1 MRVRLSPFAAFLAV
15 SAVAGAAPALAQT
28 VAQDGSGGPD
38 KVSLTIYNQNIAL
51 VEDTRS
57 LDVPSGRSRRE
68 FPGVSASIR
77 PETVGLSGRGL
88 SVVEQNFD
96 YDLLTPGKLME
107 SAVGNEIG
115 IVRTNPGSGAQS
127 TERARVLAA
136 NQGVVLQIGDR
147 IEVLRDD
154 GVPTRV
160 IFDRVP
166 QNLRPRP
173 TLSVTLD
180 AEGAGRRETTLS
192 YLTSGLTWK
201 ADYVARFDEKAGK
214 LDLTGWIT
222 LTNQSGVTFT
232 NADTRV
238 VAGDVAL
245 INADPYN
252 RGYQPPQ
259 VVRRGS
265 RGDGTEAGGA
275 QGLADVYIYPLPEPV
290 TVANNQTKQVG
301 LLAAT
306 GVPAAKR
313 YLFQAQSFDSAEE
326 PAAASVAVIFSN
338 SAASGVGTQLPAGVA
353 RVYVNDASGEPRFIG
368 EDQVPHTPTG
378 SDIVVTTGQA
388 FDVTVQPRVIST
400 RSAPKTNYYRW
411 RTEFQMEYTVR
422 NARPEPVVVEVRQR
436 GLGRRTE
443 LSAQSIEGELKD
455 AQTIVWRVPVPA
467 NGETKLTAT
476 VTTGG

>member
-1 MRVRLSPFAAFLAV
+1 MIRAIGPFALALLL
-15 SAVAGAAPALAQT
+15 AAPAAAQQ
-28 VAQDGSGGPD
+28 VEEGPGGPD
-38 KVSLTIYNQNIAL
+38 RVSLTVYNQNIAL
-51 VEDTRS
+51 VEDVRN
-57 LDVPSGRSRRE
+57 LNVPAGRSRQE

-214 LDLTGWIT
+214 LDLTGWVT
-222 LTNQSGVTFT
+222 LTNNSGATFS
-232 NADTRV
+232 NAQTRV
-238 VAGDVAL
+238 VAGDVNL
-245 INADPYN
+245 INQGGYN
-252 RGYQPPQ
+252 PRPPVRVSNTRGN
-259 VVRRGS
+259 
-265 RGDGTEAGGA
+265 GTQSGGEGA
-275 QGLADVYIYPLPEPV
+275 LADVYVYPLPEAV

-301 LLAAT
+301 LIDAA
-306 GVPAAKR
+306 GVPATKR
-313 YLFQAQSFDSAEE
+313 YLRVVDGFYSAEE
-326 PAAASVAVIFSN
+326 PIAAEVGVIFANGSGD
-338 SAASGVGTQLPAGVA
+338 AARALPAGVI
-353 RVYVNDASGEPRFIG
+353 RVYVKDEAGEPRFIG
-368 EDQVPHTPTG
+368 ESQVDHSPAG
-378 SDIVVTTGQA
+378 SEMVVTTGDA
-388 FDVTVQPRVIST
+388 FDVTVQPRLVSSERVSKRLVDYFRT
-400 RSAPKTNYYRW
+400 RYA
-411 RTEFQMEYTVR
+411 MEYTVR
-422 NARPEPVVVEVRQR
+422 NARPEPVTVEVRQR
-436 GLGRRTE
+436 GLGRDTE
-443 LSAQSIEGELKD
+443 LTDQSITGEMRD
-455 AQTIVWRVPVPA
+455 ARTVVWRVPVPA

-476 VTTGG
+476 ITTGG

>member
-1 MRVRLSPFAAFLAV
+1 MIRAIGPFALALLL
-15 SAVAGAAPALAQT
+15 AAPAAAQQ
-28 VAQDGSGGPD
+28 VEEGPGGPD
-38 KVSLTIYNQNIAL
+38 RVSLTVYNQNIAL
-51 VEDTRS
+51 VEDVRN
-57 LDVPSGRSRRE
+57 LNVPAGRSRQE

-107 SAVGNEIG
+107 SAVGGDIG
-115 IVRTNPGSGAQS
+115 IVRTNPGSGAQT

-214 LDLTGWIT
+214 LDLTGWVT
-222 LTNQSGVTFT
+222 LTNNSGATFS
-232 NADTRV
+232 NAQTRV
-238 VAGDVAL
+238 VAGDVNL
-245 INADPYN
+245 INQGGYN
-252 RGYQPPQ
+252 PRPPVRVSNTRGN
-259 VVRRGS
+259 
-265 RGDGTEAGGA
+265 GTQSGGEGA
-275 QGLADVYIYPLPEPV
+275 LADVYVYPLPEAV

-301 LLAAT
+301 LIDAA
-306 GVPAAKR
+306 GVPATKR
-313 YLFQAQSFDSAEE
+313 YLRVVDGFYSAEE
-326 PAAASVAVIFSN
+326 PIAAEVGVIFANGSGN
-338 SAASGVGTQLPAGVA
+338 AARALPAGVI
-353 RVYVNDASGEPRFIG
+353 RVYVKDEAGEPRFIG
-368 EDQVPHTPTG
+368 ESQVDHSPAG
-378 SDIVVTTGQA
+378 SEIVVTTGDA
-388 FDVTVQPRVIST
+388 FDVTVQPRLVSSERVSKRLVDYFRT
-400 RSAPKTNYYRW
+400 RYA
-411 RTEFQMEYTVR
+411 MEYTVR
-422 NARPEPVVVEVRQR
+422 NARPEPVTVEVRQR
-436 GLGRRTE
+436 GLGRDTE
-443 LSAQSIEGELKD
+443 LSDQSITGEMRD
-455 AQTIVWRVPVPA
+455 ARTVVWRVPVPA

-476 VTTGG
+476 ITTGG

>member
-1 MRVRLSPFAAFLAV
+1 MIRAIGPFALALLL
-15 SAVAGAAPALAQT
+15 AAPANAQQ
-28 VAQDGSGGPD
+28 VEEGPGGPD
-38 KVSLTIYNQNIAL
+38 RVSLTVYNQNIAL
-51 VEDTRS
+51 VEDVRN
-57 LDVPSGRSRRE
+57 LNVPAGRSRQE

-115 IVRTNPGSGAQS
+115 IVRTNPGSGAQT

-214 LDLTGWIT
+214 LDLTGWVT
-222 LTNQSGVTFT
+222 LTNNSGATFS
-232 NADTRV
+232 NAQTRV
-238 VAGDVAL
+238 VAGDVNL
-245 INADPYN
+245 IGNQGGGYN
-252 RGYQPPQ
+252 PRQPVRGGS
-259 VVRRGS
+259 VRGN
-265 RGDGTEAGGA
+265 GTQTGGEGA
-275 QGLADVYIYPLPEPV
+275 LADVYVYPLPEAV

-301 LLAAT
+301 LIDAA
-306 GVPAAKR
+306 GVPATKR
-313 YLFQAQSFDSAEE
+313 YLRVINGFSTAEQPIAAE
-326 PAAASVAVIFSN
+326 VGVIFANGSGAAARA
-338 SAASGVGTQLPAGVA
+338 LPAGVI
-353 RVYVNDASGEPRFIG
+353 RVYVKDEAGEPRFIG
-368 EDQVPHTPTG
+368 ESQVDHSPAG
-378 SDIVVTTGQA
+378 SEIVVTTGDA
-388 FDVTVQPRVIST
+388 FDVTVQPRLVSSERVSKRLVDYFRT
-400 RSAPKTNYYRW
+400 RYA
-411 RTEFQMEYTVR
+411 MEYTVR
-422 NARPEPVVVEVRQR
+422 NARPEPVTVEVRQR
-436 GLGRRTE
+436 GLGRDTE
-443 LSAQSIEGELKD
+443 LTDQSITGEMRD
-455 AQTIVWRVPVPA
+455 ARTVVWRVPVPA

-476 VTTGG
+476 ITTGG

>member
-1 MRVRLSPFAAFLAV
+1 MIRAIGPFALALLL
-15 SAVAGAAPALAQT
+15 AAPAAAQQ
-28 VAQDGSGGPD
+28 VEEGPGGPD
-38 KVSLTIYNQNIAL
+38 RVSLTVYNQNIAL
-51 VEDTRS
+51 VEDVRN
-57 LDVPSGRSRRE
+57 LNVPAGRSRQE

-107 SAVGNEIG
+107 SAVGGDIG
-115 IVRTNPGSGAQS
+115 IVRTNPGSGAQT

-214 LDLTGWIT
+214 LDLTGWVT
-222 LTNQSGVTFT
+222 LTNNSGATFS
-232 NADTRV
+232 NAQTRV
-238 VAGDVAL
+238 VAGDVNL
-245 INADPYN
+245 INQGGYN
-252 RGYQPPQ
+252 PRPPVRASNTRGN
-259 VVRRGS
+259 
-265 RGDGTEAGGA
+265 GTQSGGEGA
-275 QGLADVYIYPLPEPV
+275 LADVYVYPLPEAV

-301 LLAAT
+301 LIDAA
-306 GVPAAKR
+306 GVPATKC
-313 YLFQAQSFDSAEE
+313 YLRVINGFSTAEQPIAAE
-326 PAAASVAVIFSN
+326 VGVIFANGSGAAARA
-338 SAASGVGTQLPAGVA
+338 LPAGVI
-353 RVYVNDASGEPRFIG
+353 RVYVKDEAGEPRFIG
-368 EDQVPHTPTG
+368 ESQVDHSPAG
-378 SDIVVTTGQA
+378 SEIVVTTGDA
-388 FDVTVQPRVIST
+388 FDVTVQPRLVSSERVSKRLVDYFRT
-400 RSAPKTNYYRW
+400 RYA
-411 RTEFQMEYTVR
+411 MEYTVR
-422 NARPEPVVVEVRQR
+422 NARPEPVTVEVRQR
-436 GLGRRTE
+436 GLGRDTE
-443 LSAQSIEGELKD
+443 LSDQSITGEMRD
-455 AQTIVWRVPVPA
+455 ARTVVWRVPVPA

-476 VTTGG
+476 ITTGG